1 MGQQEGLGFRSVEFP
16 GKSSSGV
23 PGAGRGINGNWD
35 ETWYLSVLLSLRH
48 KVEDADPCYL
58 LEKGASLTS
67 LLQFSG
73 ISLEA
78 Q

>member
-1 MGQQEGLGFRSVEFP
+1 MVTGMRLG
-16 GKSSSGV
+16 
-23 PGAGRGINGNWD
+23 
-35 ETWYLSVLLSLRH
+35 WYLSVFLSLRH
-48 KVEDADPCYL
+48 KVEDAVPRYF

-78 Q
+78 QWSGR

>member
-1 MGQQEGLGFRSVEFP
+1 MVTGMRLG
-16 GKSSSGV
+16 
-23 PGAGRGINGNWD
+23 
-35 ETWYLSVLLSLRH
+35 WYLSVLLSLMH
-48 KVEDADPCYL
+48 KVEDADPGYL